1 MDYEAVIFDRDGVLV
16 DFDLEAAAAYFGPL
30 VPVSLEQLTALWR
43 DYGQQ
48 QGFPRTVDEERAFWH
63 GVWQYVAQA
72 LELDAETEARLQQF
86 EYTSILYAYPD
97 AVPALQLCRA
107 RGLRTA
113 VLSNFS
119 LASIEA
125 SLAATGL
132 APLVDV
138 AAAAT
143 VIGAAKPDPAAYQYV
158 LQQLDVA
165 PEACVLFDNK
175 MQHVEG
181 ARRLGMTAY
190 LLDRSADEHDV
201 ERGVISDLFVV
212 ERVLGVGDRRLEI
225 GD

>member
-1 MDYEAVIFDRDGVLV
+1 MVQTIPAASGSLTTTLLAVPVPELVTVIVKPAVSPVLIVAASAVLTMARTGLVTMMTAVELRELGVLFV
-16 DFDLEAAAAYFGPL
+16 DVTVA
-30 VPVSLEQLTALWR
+30 VSI
-43 DYGQQ
+43 
-48 QGFPRTVDEERAFWH
+48 TV
-63 GVWQYVAQA
+63 
-72 LELDAETEARLQQF
+72 
-86 EYTSILYAYPD
+86 
-97 AVPALQLCRA
+97 
-107 RGLRTA
+107 
-113 VLSNFS
+113 
-119 LASIEA
+119 
-125 SLAATGL
+125 